1 MDFKGSGDCT
11 LTFSEIIPVKIANMP
26 YILRFGG
33 LNLDI
38 NWINLFK
45 SNFCNLSENNY
56 EEKY

>member
-1 MDFKGSGDCT
+1 MDFKGSWGCT
-11 LTFSEIIPVKIANMP
+11 LTFSEIIPVKLLICRN
-26 YILRFGG
+26 ILRFGG
-33 LNLDI
+33 HNLDI